1 MSIRLPWNKIA
12 IICAIG
18 LFGSVLISWP
28 VQAKMYKW
36 KDDKGKTHYTDSVS
50 KIPAKYR
57 KGNQRNFKTMRSA
70 PANSSGAGGGSSSS
84 GSGFTIAIPKKGAA
98 VPLIPMGNGN
108 HAVDVTINGRAKLRL
123 MLDTGASMV
132 VLHPSVASQL
142 GIRNIDDQP
151 KIVVSTAG
159 GKELNAIGV
168 LDSVKVGQA
177 VVPNVEATFNSHMDP
192 AGGLLGMTFLND
204 FRFEIDRQQNL
215 LILKPLREGAGGSYG
230 DRPLTWW
237 TEKYKNYFTG
247 LNRASYYK
255 TKTKVRKEIVEQQRM
270 ATYYQDLIDRLDR
283 RANSANLPKQ
293 FRDPFG
299 NRGK

>member
-1 MSIRLPWNKIA
+1 MSIRSLWSRITLF
-12 IICAIG
+12 CVVG
-18 LFGSVLISWP
+18 LAGVALFSWP

-57 KGNQRNFKTMRSA
+57 KGNQRKFKTMRSA
-70 PANSSGAGGGSSSS
+70 PTNFSGGGGMSSRG
-84 GSGFTIAIPKKGAA
+84 GSGFSIAIPKTGAE

-108 HAVDVTINGRAKLRL
+108 HAVQVTINGSTNLRL
-123 MLDTGASMV
+123 MLDTGASMM
-132 VLHPSVASQL
+132 VLHPSVAPQL
-142 GIRNIDDQP
+142 GIRNLDKQP
-151 KIVVSTAG
+151 KIVVNTAG
-159 GKELNAIGV
+159 GKEMNAIGV
-168 LDSVKVGQA
+168 LNSVKVGQA
-177 VVPNVEATFNSHMDP
+177 MVPDVETTFNSHMDP

-237 TEKYKNYFTG
+237 TEKYKHYFSG
-247 LNRASYYK
+247 LNRASYFK
-255 TKTKVRKEIVEQQRM
+255 SQTKIRKERVEQQRM

-283 RANSANLPKQ
+283 RANQANLPSQ

-299 NRGK
+299 NRSQ